1 MQWGLCALCEAKL
14 CQMRDSNPRS
24 LMRNKSWACR
34 LRPLGQSD
42 LDMDYNN
49 VAVMENVRL
58 AERSKAVS
66 LSLTLIEIEGS
77 NPSPDKKLHFLQVYY
92 FSIPFFLKHSSAIS
106 QDEIIKNYSPPS
118 YNRRQEARTMW
129 ELGCRALTRQ
139 IYYKDD
145 SLWEITTQGYAFFHL

>member
-1 MQWGLCALCEAKL
+1 
-14 CQMRDSNPRS
+14 MRDSNPRS

-42 LDMDYNN
+42 FDKADKKI
-49 VAVMENVRL
+49 AVTENVRL

-92 FSIPFFLKHSSAIS
+92 LSIPFF
-106 QDEIIKNYSPPS
+106 
-118 YNRRQEARTMW
+118 
-129 ELGCRALTRQ
+129 
-139 IYYKDD
+139 
-145 SLWEITTQGYAFFHL
+145 

>member
-1 MQWGLCALCEAKL
+1 MENVRLSE
-14 CQMRDSNPRS
+14 RS
-24 LMRNKSWACR
+24 SHMRNKSWACC

-77 NPSPDKKLHFLQVYY
+77 NPSPDKNLHFIASLLLFNNLQSPKMKYLKVIHIKRDRTQEQYKGLVAEHWRGKY
-92 FSIPFFLKHSSAIS
+92 TAKTTLLEYAFLVCNRFKRIQTVSNGIMS
-106 QDEIIKNYSPPS
+106 QPTGDKNY
-118 YNRRQEARTMW
+118 A
-129 ELGCRALTRQ
+129 RAL
-139 IYYKDD
+139 
-145 SLWEITTQGYAFFHL
+145 